1 MKIWT
6 WLVCPYDFPNPH
18 DIIER
23 KLAFKPNKE
32 PSEAKVQIAGIFGV
46 KIRVKLWIVGL
57 E

>member
-6 WLVCPYDFPNPH
+6 WLVCPYHFPNPH